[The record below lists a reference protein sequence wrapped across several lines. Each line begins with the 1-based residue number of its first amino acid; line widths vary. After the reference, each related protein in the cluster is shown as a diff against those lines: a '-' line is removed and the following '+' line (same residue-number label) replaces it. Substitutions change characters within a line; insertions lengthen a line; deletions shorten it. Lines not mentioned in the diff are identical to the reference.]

1 MIRAKA
7 RNLLELLR
15 TGKGISG
22 KFSNYYDKETG
33 KIIDVIVNECKSL
46 VKNSEGEL
54 RQYESTTSIGHIREI
69 VNQLLSDRNTIGSV
83 QAVVIMR
90 DNGILGLSK
99 ELKVI
104 KTVDKYGKL
113 KLDIE
118 KPFPDN
124 FRDIIMGI
132 YNEREI
138 TEK

>member
-54 RQYESTTSIGHIREI
+54 SNTK
-69 VNQLLSDRNTIGSV
+69 VQL
-83 QAVVIMR
+83 Q
-90 DNGILGLSK
+90 
-99 ELKVI
+99 
-104 KTVDKYGKL
+104 
-113 KLDIE
+113 
-118 KPFPDN
+118 
-124 FRDIIMGI
+124 
-132 YNEREI
+132 
-138 TEK
+138 

>member
-54 RQYESTTSIGHIREI
+54 R
-69 VNQLLSDRNTIGSV
+69 
-83 QAVVIMR
+83 
-90 DNGILGLSK
+90 
-99 ELKVI
+99 
-104 KTVDKYGKL
+104 
-113 KLDIE
+113 
-118 KPFPDN
+118 
-124 FRDIIMGI
+124 
-132 YNEREI
+132 
-138 TEK
+138 